1 MSFSAPSSQFL
12 GSLGISILAAADA
25 GLKNITELELYIPY
39 LDLKGDTILDPTGAP
54 LNRTY
59 TIMSAGAAFWQPPR
73 PSPDHPPYLPFGLK
87 ALLDEIPSFLVITV
101 GELKA
106 LAATS
111 NSIACLALASAN
123 AWRAA
128 PTSNI
133 VNEQIVRLSKSVGRV
148 VVLGDSDTFN
158 NADLAYPLTCLSNEL
173 RKQSD
178 ALVAFVSVP
187 DSKTRTKGTRQK
199 KNGEQLLAPDKIGL
213 GEWIVRHKDDLSYV
227 TEFLQKRLDQED
239 GRQTALHTGGY
250 IPLGYSSTGSHVWSV
265 PRNAVYD
272 LNAGAITSAGTLMT
286 VAGNKWLESR
296 FGTLDRNGII
306 QLDCRSI
313 GGQIID
319 ECAQKGAFSESKVRG
334 TGVWL
339 ADDDNGVLIVN
350 NGSDIWRTDGR
361 PQHRMDGKH
370 IYSAYS
376 EIGLRC
382 DHPQAEPAEVQEIL
396 DALKTWHFKRNS
408 DAYLLLGWIAA
419 AGLTAAW
426 KWRSHAAITSL
437 GGHGKSTLM
446 QFISSLLGNAAV
458 SIDADTTEP
467 GMRQKLAR
475 DSRAVI
481 VDEAEGD
488 TSRITKLM
496 RYFRTASSG
505 GEILMGTQTH
515 NSTGFTVRCAALIS
529 AVNLPKMSPTDAGRY
544 VVFNLVSEP
553 NNKGAEPEIVEE
565 ENKLAG
571 PAGLKLMSRMVHA
584 WPRVTS
590 AQKLLKTTLSRGAT
604 LRYADT
610 LSPILAS
617 AWCALNDGILMADEA
632 AGLIAGI
639 DLSDATRQIEE
650 QQADTSILDH
660 ALDSMIAIDV
670 DGKSTRMTVRMAL
683 ELFAN
688 NGDKQIGRA
697 IGAYGFKLVRDGESH
712 RLLVNEKTTEFRKF
726 YRETKWANIDF
737 ETALKRIPG
746 ASQKRYHVTTYIGG
760 SPIKPLSLP
769 IELDCQAPTGIL
781 GSIQTKT

>member
-1 MSFSAPSSQFL
+1 
-12 GSLGISILAAADA
+12 
-25 GLKNITELELYIPY
+25 
-39 LDLKGDTILDPTGAP
+39 
-54 LNRTY
+54 
-59 TIMSAGAAFWQPPR
+59 
-73 PSPDHPPYLPFGLK
+73 
-87 ALLDEIPSFLVITV
+87 
-101 GELKA
+101 
-106 LAATS
+106 
-111 NSIACLALASAN
+111 
-123 AWRAA
+123 
-128 PTSNI
+128 
-133 VNEQIVRLSKSVGRV
+133 
-148 VVLGDSDTFN
+148 
-158 NADLAYPLTCLSNEL
+158 
-173 RKQSD
+173 
-178 ALVAFVSVP
+178 
-187 DSKTRTKGTRQK
+187 
-199 KNGEQLLAPDKIGL
+199 
-213 GEWIVRHKDDLSYV
+213 
-227 TEFLQKRLDQED
+227 
-239 GRQTALHTGGY
+239 
-250 IPLGYSSTGSHVWSV
+250 
-265 PRNAVYD
+265 
-272 LNAGAITSAGTLMT
+272 
-286 VAGNKWLESR
+286 
-296 FGTLDRNGII
+296 
-306 QLDCRSI
+306 
-313 GGQIID
+313 
-319 ECAQKGAFSESKVRG
+319 
-334 TGVWL
+334 
-339 ADDDNGVLIVN
+339 
-350 NGSDIWRTDGR
+350 
-361 PQHRMDGKH
+361 
-370 IYSAYS
+370 
-376 EIGLRC
+376 
-382 DHPQAEPAEVQEIL
+382 
-396 DALKTWHFKRNS
+396 
-408 DAYLLLGWIAA
+408 
-419 AGLTAAW
+419 
-426 KWRSHAAITSL
+426 
-437 GGHGKSTLM
+437 M

-650 QQADTSILDH
+650 QQADTSILDQ

-769 IELDCQAPTGIL
+769 IELDCQGPTGIL